1 MAQPGR
7 PQMATRR
14 MRIAG
19 LAPKA
24 TETYSEYVI
33 LITLSLQ
40 QWIHELATLVRC
52 TYSSVVQCCLLRQSG
67 EHLGTARTQSQQWTR
82 VRSPACLNALSSE
95 WEIFKIGAVTS
106 GQSIELHL
114 SPLAG
119 RQGCPKH
126 RTYHIS
132 AQQCF
137 LIMQIVIILQASVP
151 ELRLPFCG
159 TRKSDSRSDGQEIS
173 FLLSC

>member
-1 MAQPGR
+1 MFQTKVVEKIKTHILCSITVFFLFLFFFSENRAVYEIMWRNMAQPGK

-52 TYSSVVQCCLLRQSG
+52 TYSSVV
-67 EHLGTARTQSQQWTR
+67 
-82 VRSPACLNALSSE
+82 
-95 WEIFKIGAVTS
+95 
-106 GQSIELHL
+106 
-114 SPLAG
+114 
-119 RQGCPKH
+119 
-126 RTYHIS
+126 
-132 AQQCF
+132 
-137 LIMQIVIILQASVP
+137 
-151 ELRLPFCG
+151 
-159 TRKSDSRSDGQEIS
+159 
-173 FLLSC
+173 